1 MQEPCLQTRARLS
14 SPPVTSKLAVAIPA
28 YRPSPDLVDLVRAL
42 LFLDWAAVIV
52 VDDGS
57 GPESE
62 PVFRQ
67 VISMPRVELRRH
79 AVNLGKGAALKTAI
93 NFALC
98 THPEASGVVTMD
110 ADGQHDPNDVRRVAE
125 EFHRNP
131 SALVL
136 GVRDFSGCIP
146 LRSKLGNR
154 ITRQVLRATVGQKLA
169 DSQTGLRAIP
179 RIMLSGLLHI
189 QASGYEFE
197 MEMLLLAKFLEV
209 KVVEQPIRT
218 IYKEGNKSSHFRPVL
233 DSMRIYWVLVR
244 FVLVALLSA
253 IVDNAAFCALFW
265 ATGNLLQS
273 QVAAR
278 VASLLVNYPA
288 VRARVFCSHERHRTL
303 LPKYLLLVG
312 VNIILSYFGV
322 RLLTRLSMSVLLA
335 KLLADGF
342 LFLVSFLVQRGLV
355 FVKRSIRPKNL

>member
-1 MQEPCLQTRARLS
+1 
-14 SPPVTSKLAVAIPA
+14 
-28 YRPSPDLVDLVRAL
+28 
-42 LFLDWAAVIV
+42 
-52 VDDGS
+52 
-57 GPESE
+57 
-62 PVFRQ
+62 
-67 VISMPRVELRRH
+67 
-79 AVNLGKGAALKTAI
+79 
-93 NFALC
+93 
-98 THPEASGVVTMD
+98 
-110 ADGQHDPNDVRRVAE
+110 
-125 EFHRNP
+125 
-131 SALVL
+131 
-136 GVRDFSGCIP
+136 
-146 LRSKLGNR
+146 
-154 ITRQVLRATVGQKLA
+154 
-169 DSQTGLRAIP
+169 
-179 RIMLSGLLHI
+179 
-189 QASGYEFE
+189 

-273 QVAAR
+273 QVVAR

-312 VNIILSYFGV
+312 VNIMLSYFGV

-355 FVKRSIRPKNL
+355 FVKRSIRPKSL